1 MLFAFGF
8 IYYANTLSLSNTIE
22 CLNLRMLSNLT
33 VIVVVARTKDMGL
46 QLEENGI

>member
-1 MLFAFGF
+1 M
-8 IYYANTLSLSNTIE
+8 E

-33 VIVVVARTKDMGL
+33 VIVVVVVEARTKDMGL

>member
-1 MLFAFGF
+1 M
-8 IYYANTLSLSNTIE
+8 E

-33 VIVVVARTKDMGL
+33 VIVVVVEARTKDMGL